1 MDSTVLN
8 RLVLEVQEMNKDKL
22 RQLALSFRAIDGIIN
37 SRGVRLNTKKNR
49 AKRLRRKDKHL
60 VLTGGIPWIVKQH

>member
-1 MDSTVLN
+1 
-8 RLVLEVQEMNKDKL
+8 MNKNNL

-49 AKRLRRKDKHL
+49 VKRLRRKK
-60 VLTGGIPWIVKQH
+60 

>member
-1 MDSTVLN
+1 
-8 RLVLEVQEMNKDKL
+8 MNKDKL

-49 AKRLRRKDKHL
+49 AKRLRRKR
-60 VLTGGIPWIVKQH
+60 